1 MCIRKGADSLQ
12 TNEKMQE
19 FVEKAKIGDID
30 AFEALIYANKA
41 MLYRVGFS
49 ILKSDEDI
57 ADAIQETLISTYKNI
72 HKLKDNQYFKT
83 WLVRIMINE
92 CKRVLRNKKKQT
104 SIENMK
110 NTEAIY
116 EEYCIENELKPY
128 IEQLNFK
135 LQQVIQLK
143 YYEEFKIREIKKIL
157 NVPESTVKTRL
168 RKAKKQLYLLMKG
181 GM

>member
-1 MCIRKGADSLQ
+1 MSIRKGVDILQ

-19 FVEKAKIGDID
+19 FVEKAKVGDID

-49 ILKSDEDI
+49 MLNSDEDT
-57 ADAIQETLISTYKNI
+57 ADAIQETLISAYKSI
-72 HKLKDNQYFKT
+72 HKLRDNQYFKT

-92 CKRVLRNKKKQT
+92 CKKVLRNRKRQVT
-104 SIENMK
+104 IENMK
-110 NTEAIY
+110 NPETVY

-128 IEQLNFK
+128 IEQLNSK

-143 YYEEFKIREIKKIL
+143 YYEDFKISEIKKIL
-157 NVPESTVKTRL
+157 NIPESTVKTRL
-168 RKAKKQLYLLMKG
+168 SKAKKQLCLLIKG